1 MTEFADLFSALED
14 PRASNARRHSRHDI
28 LVIAF
33 CAMLCGGQTCTD
45 MELFGHAKRELLQ
58 SFLKLENGIPSHD
71 TFSRLLGMLDPA
83 AFQQWFIGFMRQFAE
98 GCAGILAVDGKTLR
112 RSYDRAEQL
121 SPLHLV
127 SAWAEEQRLVLGQ
140 LAVDDK
146 SNEIAALP
154 KLLEMLTL
162 RGKVVTA
169 DAMHCQR
176 QVAQQVIEQG
186 GDYALALK
194 GNQATLRDDV
204 QLFLDDPSSP
214 LAQDVQISKGHGR
227 IETRIASVSSDVA
240 WLQET
245 HHWPGL

>member
-1 MTEFADLFSALED
+1 MTESADLFSALDD
-14 PRASNARRHSRHDI
+14 PRASNARRHSLHDI

-33 CAMLCGGQTCTD
+33 CTMLCGGQTSAD

-98 GCAGILAVDGKTLR
+98 GSGGILAVDGKTLR

-127 SAWAEEQRLVLGQ
+127 SAWAEEQRLALGQ

-194 GNQATLRDDV
+194 GNQATLR
-204 QLFLDDPSSP
+204 
-214 LAQDVQISKGHGR
+214 G
-227 IETRIASVSSDVA
+227 SVSF
-240 WLQET
+240 
-245 HHWPGL
+245 

>member
-1 MTEFADLFSALED
+1 MTEFANLLSALEE
-14 PRASNARRHSRHDI
+14 PRTSNARRHSLHDI
-28 LVIAF
+28 LAIAF
-33 CAMLCGGQTCTD
+33 GTMLCGGQTGAD

-98 GCAGILAVDGKTLR
+98 GSAGILAVDGKTLR
-112 RSYDRAEQL
+112 RSYDHAEQL

-127 SAWAEEQRLVLGQ
+127 SAWAEEQRLALGQ

-146 SNEIAALP
+146 SNEITALP
-154 KLLEMLTL
+154 RLLEMLTL

-186 GDYALALK
+186 RRLRPGFEGQPGYAA
-194 GNQATLRDDV
+194 G
-204 QLFLDDPSSP
+204 
-214 LAQDVQISKGHGR
+214 
-227 IETRIASVSSDVA
+227 
-240 WLQET
+240 
-245 HHWPGL
+245 

>member
-1 MTEFADLFSALED
+1 
-14 PRASNARRHSRHDI
+14 
-28 LVIAF
+28 
-33 CAMLCGGQTCTD
+33 MLCGGQTCTD

-58 SFLKLENGIPSHD
+58 SFLKLDHGIPSHD

-98 GCAGILAVDGKTLR
+98 GNEGILAVDGKTLR

-127 SAWAEEQRLVLGQ
+127 SAWAEEQRLALGQ

-146 SNEIAALP
+146 SNEITALP

-169 DAMHCQR
+169 DALHCQR

-186 GDYALALK
+186 SDYALALK
-194 GNQATLRDDV
+194 AIKAVCGMIRSCFWKTRPRRWPRMSKSARDTGA
-204 QLFLDDPSSP
+204 LKPASP
-214 LAQDVQISKGHGR
+214 
-227 IETRIASVSSDVA
+227 ASA
-240 WLQET
+240 PM
-245 HHWPGL
+245 WPGCKKRITGRACDWSKIVSWAK